1 MTNSKMDIRG
11 YEPADGTFYE
21 YKDEEEGDERS
32 ASMNKTPSQDM
43 FYKNSQN
50 QSDSHSMLKDALK
63 FFENPFELKISSV
76 FEPIPGAI
84 PFKGMP
90 PGKEAIGMFPRCG

>member
-1 MTNSKMDIRG
+1 MVHKRLS
-11 YEPADGTFYE
+11 
-21 YKDEEEGDERS
+21 DEEEGDERS

-63 FFENPFELKISSV
+63 FSKQKSD
-76 FEPIPGAI
+76 
-84 PFKGMP
+84 
-90 PGKEAIGMFPRCG
+90 GK